1 MADPKANRQILS
13 AIFLGLAAWGVYLA
27 IGDYLSNHNLLRS
40 ITTIA
45 CVAIFLGIWLTAL
58 AVRRTRHESNR
69 QVNPIE
75 LPTQTETRF
84 DKE

>member
-45 CVAIFLGIWLTAL
+45 CVALFLGIWLTAL
-58 AVRRTRHESNR
+58 AIRGSRNKSDR
-69 QVNPIE
+69 
-75 LPTQTETRF
+75 QTES
-84 DKE
+84 D

>member
-1 MADPKANRQILS
+1 MADSKANRQILS

-45 CVAIFLGIWLTAL
+45 CVALFLGIWLTAL
-58 AVRRTRHESNR
+58 AVRRSREESDHE
-69 QVNPIE
+69 IE
-75 LPTQTETRF
+75 S
-84 DKE
+84 K

>member
-1 MADPKANRQILS
+1 MADPKPNRQILS

-45 CVAIFLGIWLTAL
+45 CVALFLGIWLTAL
-58 AVRRTRHESNR
+58 AVRRSREASDHE
-69 QVNPIE
+69 
-75 LPTQTETRF
+75 TES
-84 DKE
+84 K